1 MRNFGGNF
9 YPRYIKVHLQPFT
22 GCRAAAAHSTRTL
35 KEIAVED
42 LWRRLKDYMDTHSRR
57 VGYGVPR
64 NAAVLIRPQDR
75 ISWVWGEEAIAPDR
89 QRALLNGEEPG
100 TDEVAALRHVLLRL
114 EVHSRDYDVGRDIH
128 ICTPPESHGLPRVV
142 VLLGGAEGESFEIF
156 ATCND
161 LGAAWE
167 ALRRHFHLDCDL
179 DPLPKEQQK
188 RMVAR
193 YIDHVETVYGR
204 GRGTNTAPD
213 IRQEFSSEK

>member
-1 MRNFGGNF
+1 M
-9 YPRYIKVHLQPFT
+9 
-22 GCRAAAAHSTRTL
+22 
-35 KEIAVED
+35 ED
-42 LWRRLKDYMDTHSRR
+42 LWRRLKDYMETHSRR

-75 ISWVWGEEAIAPDR
+75 ISWVWGQDGIAPDR
-89 QRALLNGEEPG
+89 QRALLGGEEPG
-100 TDEVAALRHVLLRL
+100 TEEVAALRQVLLRL

-128 ICTPPESHGLPRVV
+128 ICTPPKGRDLPLVV

-156 ATCND
+156 ATCGD

-179 DPLPKEQQK
+179 DPLPEEQQK

-193 YIDHVETVYGR
+193 YIDHVEAVYGH
-204 GRGTNTAPD
+204 GRATNAASD
-213 IRQEFSSEK
+213 IRQELPSEK